1 MNRTKL
7 AKVLGMMGSA
17 HDGEVLTAAKTAE
30 ALVREAGLT
39 WFDLVGG
46 VPACGLDW
54 METQKGG
61 ALVDLPKDIRIEVFE
76 KNMLWKFLVNIHQKA
91 VYDQRVFQTREMAIL
106 AAEEKYFDE
115 YK

>member
-1 MNRTKL
+1 
-7 AKVLGMMGSA
+7 LGLLGSA

-30 ALVREAGLT
+30 AIVREAGLT

-46 VPACGLDW
+46 VPDCGLDW
-54 METQKGG
+54 METRKGG
-61 ALVDLPKDIRIEVFE
+61 VLVDLPKGIQIVVFE
-76 KNMLWKFLVNIHQKA
+76 KNMLWKFVVNIYENA

-106 AAEEKYFDE
+106 AAEETYFDE